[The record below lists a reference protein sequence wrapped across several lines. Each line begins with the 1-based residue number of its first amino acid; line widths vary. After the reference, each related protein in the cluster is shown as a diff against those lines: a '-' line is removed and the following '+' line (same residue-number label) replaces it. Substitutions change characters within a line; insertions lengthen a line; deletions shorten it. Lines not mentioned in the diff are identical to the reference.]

1 MRLAPGL
8 APGAAALGLAGAA
21 AAALLSNRVATAA
34 AIAVLLLAIVM
45 RAPARRRWPYVV
57 GGLVSGLGVFLL
69 SPVLAVH
76 GSHVL
81 WSGPIVPMLGPLD
94 VTREEISSAALHGS
108 RLAAVAFAFAA
119 YALLLDHDRLLA
131 AVAGAR
137 RSALMAALAI
147 RLMPTLERDAVGLA
161 EAVRGRGV
169 AVEGLRGRGRLLSP
183 LVAGSLERALNLAE
197 SMEARGFGRAG
208 RTRQPQAR
216 WRARDW
222 TTVAL
227 AAAVAAGAALW
238 L

>member
-1 MRLAPGL
+1 MRL
-8 APGAAALGLAGAA
+8 APGAAALGLAGVA
-21 AAALLSNRVATAA
+21 AAALLTDRVATAV
-34 AIAVLLLAIVM
+34 AIAAFLFAIVM
-45 RAPARRRWPYVV
+45 RAPARRRWPYVI
-57 GGLVSGLGVFLL
+57 GGLVSALGVFLL
-69 SPVLAVH
+69 SPLLAVH
-76 GSHVL
+76 GSQVL
-81 WSGPIVPMLGPLD
+81 WGGPTVPVLGVLD
-94 VTREEISSAALHGS
+94 VTREEIALAALNGA

-169 AVEGLRGRGRLLSP
+169 EVEGLRGRGRLVSP

-208 RTRQPQAR
+208 RTRQPRAG
-216 WRARDW
+216 WRVHDW
-222 TTVAL
+222 AVVVLAVAL
-227 AAAVAAGAALW
+227 AAGAALW

>member
-1 MRLAPGL
+1 MRL
-8 APGAAALGLAGAA
+8 APGAAALALAGVA
-21 AAALLSNRVATAA
+21 AAALLTDRVATAV
-34 AIAVLLLAIVM
+34 AIAVLLFAVVM

-57 GGLVSGLGVFLL
+57 GGLVSALGVFLL
-69 SPVLAVH
+69 SPLLAVH

-81 WSGPIVPMLGPLD
+81 WSGPIVPVLGVLD
-94 VTREEISSAALHGS
+94 VTREEIASAALNGA
-108 RLAAVAFAFAA
+108 RLAAVSFAFAV

-169 AVEGLRGRGRLLSP
+169 EVEGLRGRGRLVSP

-208 RTRQPQAR
+208 RTSQTRAR
-216 WRARDW
+216 WRVRDW
-222 TTVAL
+222 AVVVL
-227 AAAVAAGAALW
+227 AVAFAVGAALW